1 MRLTPVIISIVA
13 GAILLAQCDMPR
25 KKKEEPSHPQRPAPP
40 VWKKPAQKISY
51 HAERAKEWSRKKK
64 DSLTSAQQKII
75 MVVNRVDMANL
86 PSLDSLII
94 PNDLSGDI
102 VYYLPFPLHLP
113 SLDDVSKIVFFSYP
127 AQAFAAYE
135 YGNLVYAGPSNM
147 GRKKDPTPTGL
158 YFTNWKAE
166 ETTSTFNDEW
176 ILKWNFNI
184 QNKAGIGW
192 HQYALPGYPASNSCL
207 RLLEDDA
214 RFLYKWADEWK
225 LKGTDSIILKGTPVV
240 VFGAYPFDGRKP
252 WSNLVADPHILDI
265 SAGELEDLVKPHL
278 QEILNA
284 QEKRWS
290 FVAKPK

>member
-1 MRLTPVIISIVA
+1 MRLIRIIIS
-13 GAILLAQCDMPR
+13 AIAAAVLLAQCDVPE
-25 KKKEEPSHPQRPAPP
+25 KKEVKKSLPQRPPAPQ
-40 VWKKPAQKISY
+40 WKKPAEKISY

-64 DSLTSAQQKII
+64 DSLDSRQQKII

-86 PSLDSLII
+86 PSLDTLII
-94 PNDLSGDI
+94 PNDLSGDM
-102 VYYLPFPLHLP
+102 VFYLPFPLQLP
-113 SLDDVSKIVFFSYP
+113 SLSDIIKIVFFSYP

-192 HQYALPGYPASNSCL
+192 HQYALPGYPASHSCL

-225 LKGTDSIILKGTPVV
+225 LKGTDSVILKGTPVI
-240 VFGAYPFDGRKP
+240 VFGSYPFDGRKP
-252 WSNLVADPHILDI
+252 WFNLIDDSHALDI
-265 SAGELEDLVKPHL
+265 KAGDLEDLVKPHME
-278 QEILNA
+278 EILKA
-284 QEKRWS
+284 QEKRQVS
-290 FVAKPK
+290 QPAK

>member
-1 MRLTPVIISIVA
+1 MRLIRIIISIIA
-13 GAILLAQCDMPR
+13 GAILLTQCNVPE
-25 KKKEEPSHPQRPAPP
+25 KKKVEQTHLEKPPPPQ
-40 VWKKPAQKISY
+40 WKKPAQKISY
-51 HAERAKEWSRKKK
+51 HAERTKEWFRKKK
-64 DSLTSAQQKII
+64 DSLGSAQQKII
-75 MVVNRVDMANL
+75 MVVNRVDMSNL
-86 PSLDSLII
+86 PSLDSVII
-94 PNDLSGDI
+94 PSDLSGDV
-102 VYYLPFPLHLP
+102 VYYLPFPLQLS
-113 SLDDVSKIVFFSYP
+113 SLDDISKIIFFSYP

-192 HQYALPGYPASNSCL
+192 HQYALPGYPASHSCL

-225 LKGTDSIILKGTPVV
+225 LKGTDSVILKGTPVI
-240 VFGAYPFDGRKP
+240 VFGDYPFGGRKP
-252 WSNLVADPHILDI
+252 WFDLLNDPHALDI
-265 SAGELEDLVKPHL
+265 SAGELEGLVKPHIE
-278 QEILNA
+278 EILKA
-284 QEKRWS
+284 QEKRLS
-290 FVAKPK
+290 SVAKPK

>member
-25 KKKEEPSHPQRPAPP
+25 KKKEEPPNPQRPAPP

-94 PNDLSGDI
+94 PNDLSGDM
-102 VYYLPFPLHLP
+102 VYYLPFPLQLP
-113 SLDDVSKIVFFSYP
+113 FLDDVGKIVFFSYP

-192 HQYALPGYPASNSCL
+192 HQYALPGYPASHSCL

-225 LKGTDSIILKGTPVV
+225 LKGTDSILLKGTPVV

-265 SAGELEDLVKPHL
+265 SAGELEDLLKPHL

>member
-1 MRLTPVIISIVA
+1 MKLTRVIISIIA
-13 GAILLAQCDMPR
+13 GAILLVQCDMPG
-25 KKKEEPSHPQRPAPP
+25 KKKEGQNHPPRPAPP
-40 VWKKPAQKISY
+40 QWKKPSQKISY
-51 HAERAKEWSRKKK
+51 HAERAKEWLRKEK
-64 DSLTSAQQKII
+64 DSLNSAQQKII

-86 PSLDSLII
+86 PNLDTLII
-94 PNDLSGDI
+94 PNDVSGDI
-102 VYYLPFPLHLP
+102 VYYLPFPLRLP
-113 SLDDVSKIVFFSYP
+113 FLDDVSKIVFFSYP

-135 YGNLVYAGPSNM
+135 YGNLLYAGPSNM

-192 HQYALPGYPASNSCL
+192 HQYALPGYPASHSCL

-225 LKGTDSIILKGTPVV
+225 LKGTDSIILKGTPVI
-240 VFGAYPFDGRKP
+240 VFGTYPFDGRKP
-252 WSNLVADPHILDI
+252 WLNLVADPHALDI
-265 SAGELEDLVKPHL
+265 STGELENLVKPHL